1 MTEVTVKTK
10 WFTVPVVLTG
20 YYEPAERG
28 SFQDGLQME
37 PDISASF
44 AIETVS
50 LEDADIIE
58 IFNDESLSELEE
70 LACVALETSSQDY
83 NAEDFFQD

>member
-20 YYEPAERG
+20 DYEPTERG

-50 LEDADIIE
+50 LEDVDITE
-58 IFNDESLSELEE
+58 IFNDESLAEMEE
-70 LACVALETSSQDY
+70 LACKALENWEDDY
-83 NAEDFFQD
+83 DSEDIAQ

>member
-10 WFTVPVVLTG
+10 WFTTSVVLTG
-20 YYEPAERG
+20 SYEPAERG

-44 AIETVS
+44 MVETVS
-50 LEDADIIE
+50 LGDADITE
-58 IFNDESLSELEE
+58 IFNDESLTEMEE
-70 LACVALETSSQDY
+70 LACKTLENPEYDY
-83 NAEDFFQD
+83 DDLADTNQ

>member
-10 WFTVPVVLTG
+10 WFTVPVTLTG

-28 SFQDGLQME
+28 SFEGGLQME
-37 PDISASF
+37 PDIAASF
-44 AIETVS
+44 TIETVS
-50 LEDADIIE
+50 LEDDDITE

-70 LACVALETSSQDY
+70 LACVAMETSSQDY
-83 NAEDFFQD
+83 DVEDFF